1 MKILV
6 VEDEPKTLS
15 TLRKGLEES
24 GFSVD
29 TCNDGSSAT
38 QMVLD
43 HNYHVIVSDIL
54 MPETNGFEFCKTI
67 RENGVQVP
75 VIFLT
80 ALGMIEDK
88 LKGFEIGADDYLVKP
103 FDFKEL
109 VARIHNANKKY
120 RRFEEDA
127 HFLTYGDLSLELFSR
142 EVYRCG
148 QKIDL
153 TTKEFSLLELLI
165 KKQGKILSRKE
176 IIEKIWN
183 ISFDTGTNIVEVYVN
198 YLRKKIDKGFEQK
211 LIQTKVGK
219 GYYLAEM

>member
-15 TLRKGLEES
+15 ILHKGLEES
-24 GFSVD
+24 GFYVD
-29 TCNDGSSAT
+29 TCNDGSSAI

-219 GYYLAEM
+219 GYYLAEI

>member
-24 GFSVD
+24 GFTVD
-29 TCNDGSSAT
+29 ICMDGTSAID
-38 QMVLD
+38 MVLGND
-43 HNYHVIVSDIL
+43 YSVVVSDIL
-54 MPETNGFEFCKTI
+54 MPEKNGFEFCSAI
-67 RENGVQVP
+67 RDNGIKVP

-109 VARIHNANKKY
+109 VARIHNANKKNL
-120 RRFEEDA
+120 RSDEESR
-127 HFLTYGDLSLELFSR
+127 LLIYGDLSLELYSR
-142 EVYRCG
+142 EVHRAG

-153 TTKEFSLLELLI
+153 TTKEFALLELLI
-165 KKQGKILSRKE
+165 RRKGDFVSRKE
-176 IIEKIWN
+176 IVEKIWN
-183 ISFDTGTNIVEVYVN
+183 ITFDTGTNIVEVYVN
-198 YLRKKIDKGFEQK
+198 YLRKKIDKGFEVK
-211 LIQTKVGK
+211 LIHTKVGK
-219 GYYLAEM
+219 GYYLAQI

>member
-15 TLRKGLEES
+15 ILHKGLEES
-24 GFSVD
+24 GFYVD
-29 TCNDGSSAT
+29 TCNDGSSAI

-43 HNYHVIVSDIL
+43 HNYNVIVSDIL
-54 MPETNGFEFCKTI
+54 MPQTNGFEFCKTI
-67 RENGVQVP
+67 REHGVQVP

-88 LKGFEIGADDYLVKP
+88 LKGFEIGADDYIVKP

-109 VARIHNANKKY
+109 IARIHNANKKY
-120 RRFEEDA
+120 RRTEEDT

-219 GYYLAEM
+219 GYYLAEI

>member
-15 TLRKGLEES
+15 TLHRGLEES
-24 GFSVD
+24 GFYVD
-29 TCNDGSSAT
+29 TCNDGSSAI

-43 HNYHVIVSDIL
+43 HNYNVIVSDIL
-54 MPETNGFEFCKTI
+54 MPQTNGFEFCKTI
-67 RENGVQVP
+67 REHGVQVP

-88 LKGFEIGADDYLVKP
+88 LKGFEIGADDYIVKP

-109 VARIHNANKKY
+109 IARIHNANKKY
-120 RRFEEDA
+120 RRTEENT

-219 GYYLAEM
+219 GYYLAEI

>member
-15 TLRKGLEES
+15 ILHKGLEES
-24 GFSVD
+24 GFYVD
-29 TCNDGSSAT
+29 TCNDGSSAI

-43 HNYHVIVSDIL
+43 HNYNVIVSDIL
-54 MPETNGFEFCKTI
+54 MPQTNGFEFCKTI
-67 RENGVQVP
+67 REHGVQVP

-88 LKGFEIGADDYLVKP
+88 LKGFEIGADDYIVKP

-109 VARIHNANKKY
+109 IARIHNANKKY
-120 RRFEEDA
+120 RRTEEDT

-153 TTKEFSLLELLI
+153 TTKEFALLELLI

-219 GYYLAEM
+219 GYYLAEI

>member
-15 TLRKGLEES
+15 TLCKGLEES

-29 TCNDGSSAT
+29 TCKDGSSAI

-43 HNYHVIVSDIL
+43 KNYSVVVSDIL

-67 RENGVQVP
+67 RENGIQVP

-109 VARIHNANKKY
+109 IARIHNANKKY
-120 RRFEEDA
+120 RRTEEDT
-127 HFLTYGDLSLELFSR
+127 HILSYGDLSLELFSR

-153 TTKEFSLLELLI
+153 TTKEFALLELLI

-219 GYYLAEM
+219 GYYLAEI

>member
-15 TLRKGLEES
+15 ILHKGLEES
-24 GFSVD
+24 GFYVD
-29 TCNDGSSAT
+29 TCNDGSSAI

-43 HNYHVIVSDIL
+43 HNYNVIVSDIL
-54 MPETNGFEFCKTI
+54 MPQTNGFEFCKTI
-67 RENGVQVP
+67 REHGVQVP

-88 LKGFEIGADDYLVKP
+88 LKGFEIGADDYIVKP

-109 VARIHNANKKY
+109 IARIHNANKKY
-120 RRFEEDA
+120 RRTEEDT

-142 EVYRCG
+142 EVYRYG

-219 GYYLAEM
+219 GYYLAEI

>member
-1 MKILV
+1 
-6 VEDEPKTLS
+6 
-15 TLRKGLEES
+15 
-24 GFSVD
+24 
-29 TCNDGSSAT
+29 
-38 QMVLD
+38 
-43 HNYHVIVSDIL
+43 
-54 MPETNGFEFCKTI
+54 
-67 RENGVQVP
+67 VQVP

-88 LKGFEIGADDYLVKP
+88 LKGFEIGADDYIVKP

-109 VARIHNANKKY
+109 IARIHNANKKY
-120 RRFEEDA
+120 RRTEEDT

-219 GYYLAEM
+219 GYYLAEI